1 MKNYYFALQFFLVG
15 ISCSKLDNNPS
26 ETKFLN
32 FNEIIIEGRQA
43 LSVKGTSLN
52 PKISISFSE
61 PIEQSS
67 VLASIIVVNN
77 RNENIQY
84 DWALSNGDSI
94 INLSFLNKLNALTKY
109 NLTVSQKLKSK
120 NKNTLFSQI
129 QADFTTQIDTTNKFP
144 LITDE
149 ALLDKVQQQ
158 TLKYFW
164 DFGHPISGMSR
175 ERNNSGDLVT
185 TGGTGFGIMSI
196 IVGIERGFIP
206 KKQGLDRI
214 ALITNFLLTKADRFH
229 GVFPHWLS
237 GTTGKTIP
245 FSTKD
250 DGGDIVETSFLIAG
264 LLSASEY
271 FSSND
276 APEIDLRKN
285 IKTIWETVE
294 WNWYTKGT
302 ENVLYWHWSP
312 KYAWEMN
319 HQLKGW
325 NEALVTYA
333 LAAASPKYAISK
345 GVYSK
350 GWASDGNMK
359 NGKSFYGIPLPL
371 GPDLG
376 GPLFFEHYSFLG
388 INPKKL
394 KDQYADYWLQAV
406 NHSKINFEYCK
417 ANPLKYFGYSKECW
431 GLTASDTQGGY
442 TAHSPTN
449 DKGVISPTAALAS
462 MPFTPQESMD
472 ALRYFYYKLGDKTF
486 KEYGFIDAFSL
497 HHFWYADSFLA
508 IDQGPIIIMIENH
521 RSELLWNL
529 LMKNKDLKVGLEKL
543 GFKY

>member
-1 MKNYYFALQFFLVG
+1 MKNYYFALLFFLIG
-15 ISCSKLDNNPS
+15 ISCSKLDNDTS
-26 ETKFLN
+26 EIKYLN
-32 FNEIIIEGRQA
+32 FNEITIEGRRE
-43 LSVKGTSLN
+43 LSVKGTSLS
-52 PKISISFSE
+52 PKIAISFSE
-61 PIEQSS
+61 PIDKSS
-67 VLASIIVVNN
+67 VLESILVVNN
-77 RNENIQY
+77 RNENIQFE
-84 DWALSNGDSI
+84 WALSNGDSI

-109 NLTVSQKLKSK
+109 NLTVSQKLKSQKK
-120 NKNTLFSQI
+120 NSLFSEI
-129 QADFTTQIDTTNKFP
+129 KADFTTQIDTTNKFP
-144 LITDE
+144 LIADE

-196 IVGIERGFIP
+196 IVGIERGFIT

-271 FSSND
+271 FSSGD
-276 APEIDLRKN
+276 ASEVDLRKN

-333 LAAASPKYAISK
+333 LAAASPTYPISK
-345 GVYSK
+345 AVYSK
-350 GWASDGNMK
+350 GWASEGNM
-359 NGKSFYGIPLPL
+359 
-371 GPDLG
+371 
-376 GPLFFEHYSFLG
+376 
-388 INPKKL
+388 INL
-394 KDQYADYWLQAV
+394 STV
-406 NHSKINFEYCK
+406 
-417 ANPLKYFGYSKECW
+417 
-431 GLTASDTQGGY
+431 
-442 TAHSPTN
+442 
-449 DKGVISPTAALAS
+449 
-462 MPFTPQESMD
+462 
-472 ALRYFYYKLGDKTF
+472 
-486 KEYGFIDAFSL
+486 SL
-497 HHFWYADSFLA
+497 Y
-508 IDQGPIIIMIENH
+508 
-521 RSELLWNL
+521 R
-529 LMKNKDLKVGLEKL
+529 
-543 GFKY
+543 